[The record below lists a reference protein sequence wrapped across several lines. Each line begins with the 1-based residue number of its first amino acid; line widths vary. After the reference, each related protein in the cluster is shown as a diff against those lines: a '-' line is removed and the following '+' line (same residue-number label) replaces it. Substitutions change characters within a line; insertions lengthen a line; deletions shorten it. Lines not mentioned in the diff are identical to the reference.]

1 MKKFINVFT
10 AILFTA
16 SVFAQSP
23 QKMSYQAVI
32 RDGSG
37 VLVSNHLV
45 GMQISILQGSP
56 TGTVVYVETQTLT
69 TNANGLATL
78 EIGGGAGFSTI
89 DWATGPYYI
98 KTETD
103 PTGGT
108 TYTITGTSQLLSVP
122 YALYSANG
130 TPGPTGPAGA
140 DGATGPAGA
149 DGAIGATGPAGT
161 DGAVGATGPAGA
173 DGAVGPTGPEGPLV
187 AGTTGQTLRHDGTN
201 WVANS
206 NLYNDG
212 TNVGIGTTTPLAKLQ
227 VAGTIRMGSE
237 TGTSEAPN
245 YPANGLVVRRINSIS
260 TAAGQIVAKTNLI
273 NLERDGSAGGLQ
285 INTSSGTSQVCNCM
299 GINNTG
305 VFVGKSL
312 NDLAVGITPLYSDAE
327 NMVFIHCIFGDPY
340 GKMHLTEVNITREIV
355 DHNWIGTVTSTFDQ

>member
-1 MKKFINVFT
+1 MKKFINVFA

-140 DGATGPAGA
+140 DGA
-149 DGAIGATGPAGT
+149 IGATGPAG
-161 DGAVGATGPAGA
+161 ATGA

-245 YPANGLVVRRINSIS
+245 YPANGLVVRRINSTS

-285 INTSSGTSQVCNCM
+285 INKTSGSGYQVCNCM

-305 VFVGKSL
+305 AFVGKSL
-312 NDLAVGITPLYSDAE
+312 NNLAVGITPLYSDAE

-340 GKMHLTEVNITREIV
+340 HKKHSTEVNITRKYA
-355 DHNWIGTVTSTFDQ
+355 DWYWIGTVTSTVDQ

>member
-1 MKKFINVFT
+1 MKKFINVFA

-56 TGTVVYVETQTLT
+56 TGTVVYVETQTPT

-103 PTGGT
+103 PIGGT

-140 DGATGPAGA
+140 DGA
-149 DGAIGATGPAGT
+149 IGATG
-161 DGAVGATGPAGA
+161 
-173 DGAVGPTGPEGPLV
+173 
-187 AGTTGQTLRHDGTN
+187 
-201 WVANS
+201 
-206 NLYNDG
+206 
-212 TNVGIGTTTPLAKLQ
+212 
-227 VAGTIRMGSE
+227 
-237 TGTSEAPN
+237 
-245 YPANGLVVRRINSIS
+245 
-260 TAAGQIVAKTNLI
+260 
-273 NLERDGSAGGLQ
+273 
-285 INTSSGTSQVCNCM
+285 
-299 GINNTG
+299 
-305 VFVGKSL
+305 
-312 NDLAVGITPLYSDAE
+312 
-327 NMVFIHCIFGDPY
+327 
-340 GKMHLTEVNITREIV
+340 
-355 DHNWIGTVTSTFDQ
+355 